1 MKIDNFIVCFS
12 YVLLV
17 VASTL
22 SIKKFL
28 FPPTVFEEKQLR
40 NDSQLPEFTICPY
53 QEEPG
58 MSLRIHDYGFH
69 NSFFFKNP
77 WASKVHTLRS
87 LIIVSTRLTFQGQFS
102 HPYGP

>member
-58 MSLRIHDYGFH
+58 ASLRIHNHGFH
-69 NSFFFKNP
+69 IIIFLKN
-77 WASKVHTLRS
+77 HTL
-87 LIIVSTRLTFQGQFS
+87 ID
-102 HPYGP
+102 